1 MQDTRYRFHM
11 LAGVRVPKLLY
22 EVRSL
27 ILPFLL
33 PIPHPASCIV
43 YRASYSLQTPD
54 LHCGQRKDCICHLL
68 QMYQVNFSEQSMREL
83 NSLEKWDQMPLIE
96 KLSSLTQHDLENMN
110 EDLGRFNRNGKT
122 YYRLRAGDYRIYFE
136 LKADSLYSHY
146 ILHQHT
152 LTDFIFRFKL
162 PVNEE
167 QLIEQHQ
174 SFWKYLETLRK

>member
-1 MQDTRYRFHM
+1 MR
-11 LAGVRVPKLLY
+11 LL
-22 EVRSL
+22 
-27 ILPFLL
+27 
-33 PIPHPASCIV
+33 H
-43 YRASYSLQTPD
+43 
-54 LHCGQRKDCICHLL
+54 
-68 QMYQVNFSEQSMREL
+68 MYQINFSDQSMREL

-96 KLSSLTQHDLENMN
+96 KLSDLTQKDLENMG
-110 EDLGRFNRNGKT
+110 EDLGRFNRNGTT

-136 LKADSLYSHY
+136 VRGDTLYSHY

-167 QLIEQHQ
+167 QLVEQHQ